1 MSVRTDTYIRQV
13 TVMSDLE
20 RQLAAIEAEAAA
32 AAEAAATLDAAR
44 QVESRFLGKKGSL
57 TQIVRS
63 VGKLPADERAE
74 VGRLANEAKQR
85 IEQLFET
92 TRQTRAQQAAE
103 AERRQAAAYDPT
115 LPAPLRPRGGVHPI
129 TAVAWEVQD
138 VFARMGFV
146 VETGPEG
153 ESDYYN
159 FEALNIPPWHP
170 ARDAQDTFWLNNGLL
185 LRTHTSPV
193 QVRSMRKHGPP
204 LRVVV
209 PGRCFRNEAVDA
221 SHETTFH
228 QFEGFIVDRHI
239 SVSSLKAF
247 LQLMLREVFKRDVKI
262 RLRPGYFPFVEPG
275 LECDVNCL
283 ICGGRGC
290 PTCKNEGWV
299 EMVGSGMIHPNVLKA
314 GGIDPHEWTGF
325 AFGVGLTRLAMMKY
339 GIADIRLMNSGDLRG
354 LMSMDRLTGPALA
367 TGS

>member
-1 MSVRTDTYIRQV
+1 
-13 TVMSDLE
+13 MSDLE
-20 RQLAAIEAEAAA
+20 RQLAEIEAEATTALA
-32 AAEAAATLDAAR
+32 SAATIDAVR

-63 VGKLPADERAE
+63 VGTLPADRRAE

-85 IEQLFET
+85 LEALFAA
-92 TRQTRAQQAAE
+92 TREARAQQAAA
-103 AERRQAAAYDPT
+103 AERKQAATYDPT
-115 LPAPLRPRGGVHPI
+115 LPAPVRPRGGIHPI

-138 VFARMGFV
+138 AFQRMGFV
-146 VETGPEG
+146 VETGPEV
-153 ESDYYN
+153 ESEFFN

-170 ARDAQDTFWLNNGLL
+170 ARDAQDTFWLTNGLL

-193 QVRSMRKHGPP
+193 QVRSMRKYGPP

-228 QFEGFIVDRHI
+228 QFEGFVVDRHI
-239 SVSSLKAF
+239 SVGSLKAF
-247 LQLMLREVFKRDVKI
+247 LQLALREVFKRDVRI

-283 ICGGRGC
+283 ICGGKGC

-325 AFGVGLTRLAMMKY
+325 AFGVGLTRLAMLKY
-339 GIADIRLMNSGDLRG
+339 GISDIRLMNSCDLRG
-354 LMSMDRLTGPALA
+354 LISMDRLAGQALGKGA
-367 TGS
+367 

>member
-1 MSVRTDTYIRQV
+1 
-13 TVMSDLE
+13 MSDLE
-20 RQLAAIEAEAAA
+20 RQLAEIEAEATTALA
-32 AAEAAATLDAAR
+32 SAATIDAVR

-63 VGKLPADERAE
+63 VGTLPADRRAE

-85 IEQLFET
+85 LESLFAA
-92 TRQTRAQQAAE
+92 TREARAQQAAA
-103 AERRQAAAYDPT
+103 AERKQAAAYDPT
-115 LPAPLRPRGGVHPI
+115 LPAPVRPRGGIHPI

-138 VFARMGFV
+138 AFQRMGFV
-146 VETGPEG
+146 VETGPEV
-153 ESDYYN
+153 ESEFFN

-170 ARDAQDTFWLNNGLL
+170 ARDAQDTFWLTNGLL

-193 QVRSMRKHGPP
+193 QVRSMRKYGPP

-228 QFEGFIVDRHI
+228 QFEGFVVDRHI
-239 SVSSLKAF
+239 SVGSLKAF
-247 LQLMLREVFKRDVKI
+247 LQLALREVFKRDVRI

-283 ICGGRGC
+283 ICGGKGC

-325 AFGVGLTRLAMMKY
+325 AFGVGLTRLAMLKY
-339 GIADIRLMNSGDLRG
+339 GISDIRLMNSCDLRG
-354 LMSMDRLTGPALA
+354 LISMDRLAGQALGKGA
-367 TGS
+367 